1 MYKLYKKAISQ
12 EYTCELCDFKAD
24 KLSKVKMHMKL
35 KHMKQSGKRTQRKTP
50 IQVVELEDEP
60 KISDGIELT
69 PQEDKDLNTGFEQ
82 TSYERE
88 TTEKV
93 EMAALYSC
101 DKCEYDTEVK
111 DELVL
116 HHQKNI
122 HNVKSQSDEFE
133 EIPEETIICGQCS
146 ATFLTLQ
153 LCEEHI
159 NSHRS
164 RCFKCNFETMSRE
177 ELEKHEKEEH
187 RSAVSV
193 ETEQVQKDDIQEVTD
208 SQHFCYLCPFE
219 ATNQS
224 NLEKHAKEVHE
235 IIEKKCDKC
244 EYSAVDKDI
253 MKKHKLRHTGNY
265 PFICG
270 NCEFE
275 ATKKSILD
283 DHIDRKHNKKNMES
297 HDQDIYGC
305 NRCENQYKGS
315 FQFKYHYCQPVG
327 YKYPCE
333 SCDFHA
339 MTMFELLDHFEK
351 QHGKTTLSCSYCEFK
366 AEDNAKLKT
375 HVRNQ
380 HGDSELITIVAN
392 QQLLLGE
399 ALEVLRQDIGVLL
412 NKLLEGQN
420 QINSEVFLMKEDIAC
435 MKNSKE
441 KKIDEKKEPFEK
453 KKENNN
459 HSRVKISDEKQ
470 IFGDKMKNVDEEEK
484 KTQSKRRQ
492 EPGTTGH
499 EASYAMPVRQP

>member
-24 KLSKVKMHMKL
+24 KLSKVKMRMKL

-164 RCFKCNFETMSRE
+164 R
-177 ELEKHEKEEH
+177 
-187 RSAVSV
+187 
-193 ETEQVQKDDIQEVTD
+193 
-208 SQHFCYLCPFE
+208 
-219 ATNQS
+219 
-224 NLEKHAKEVHE
+224 
-235 IIEKKCDKC
+235 
-244 EYSAVDKDI
+244 
-253 MKKHKLRHTGNY
+253 
-265 PFICG
+265 
-270 NCEFE
+270 
-275 ATKKSILD
+275 
-283 DHIDRKHNKKNMES
+283 
-297 HDQDIYGC
+297 
-305 NRCENQYKGS
+305 
-315 FQFKYHYCQPVG
+315 
-327 YKYPCE
+327 
-333 SCDFHA
+333 
-339 MTMFELLDHFEK
+339 
-351 QHGKTTLSCSYCEFK
+351 
-366 AEDNAKLKT
+366 
-375 HVRNQ
+375 
-380 HGDSELITIVAN
+380 
-392 QQLLLGE
+392 
-399 ALEVLRQDIGVLL
+399 
-412 NKLLEGQN
+412 
-420 QINSEVFLMKEDIAC
+420 
-435 MKNSKE
+435 
-441 KKIDEKKEPFEK
+441 
-453 KKENNN
+453 
-459 HSRVKISDEKQ
+459 
-470 IFGDKMKNVDEEEK
+470 
-484 KTQSKRRQ
+484 
-492 EPGTTGH
+492 
-499 EASYAMPVRQP
+499 